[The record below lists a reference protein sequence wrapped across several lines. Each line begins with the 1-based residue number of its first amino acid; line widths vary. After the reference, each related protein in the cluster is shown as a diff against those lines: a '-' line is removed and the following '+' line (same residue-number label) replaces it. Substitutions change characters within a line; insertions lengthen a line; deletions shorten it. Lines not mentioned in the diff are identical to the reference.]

1 VTTKSDL
8 LRVRDV
14 RDAYRLIG
22 ECRDLG
28 NDPAPWQHRMFDG
41 LRELMGAPATSG
53 GEARW
58 RRPQAAIMPTA
69 AFGSGFDAR
78 GRTIYSAY
86 MRDLTPARDPVFSA
100 LQSLTGR
107 LVTRAR
113 RQLVSDATWYRSVA
127 WGDYHRP
134 ARIDDRLISVFQV
147 SDNGLSSVIT
157 VHRAPSERGSSPREL
172 RLLNFFHGEFGPLVG
187 RSLVSATESSLSK
200 LPPRVRQTLACLIEG
215 DSEKQAAAR
224 RGLSP
229 ATIHQYVTALYR
241 HFGVRS
247 RAQLLALVF
256 KRLGHDGSRRLLTLS
271 PGDDLFF
278 FA

>member
-8 LRVRDV
+8 LRVHDV

-28 NDPAPWQHRMFDG
+28 NDPVLWQQRMFDG
-41 LRELMGAPATSG
+41 LRELIGAPATSG
-53 GEARW
+53 GEGRW
-58 RRPQAAIMPTA
+58 RRPHGAIMPTA
-69 AFGSGFDAR
+69 AFGSGFDEH
-78 GRTIYSAY
+78 GRAIYSAY
-86 MRDLTPARDPVFSA
+86 MRELTPARDPVFSA
-100 LQSLTGR
+100 LQSLTGG

-113 RQLVSDATWYRSVA
+113 RQLVSDTAWYRSVA
-127 WGDYHRP
+127 WCDYHRP
-134 ARIDDRLISVFQV
+134 ARIDDRLTSVFQV

-157 VHRAPSERGSSPREL
+157 VHRAAGERGFSPREL
-172 RLLNFFHGEFGPLVG
+172 RLLSFFHGELGPLVG

-200 LPPRVRQTLACLIEG
+200 LTPRVRQTLACLIEG

-224 RGLSP
+224 LGVSP
-229 ATIHQYVTALYR
+229 ATIHQYVTTLYR

-256 KRLGHDGSRRLLTLS
+256 KRLGQDGSRRLLASS
-271 PGDDLFF
+271 PGDDLSF

>member
-28 NDPAPWQHRMFDG
+28 NDPVLWQQRMFDG
-41 LRELMGAPATSG
+41 LRELIGAPATSG
-53 GEARW
+53 GEGRW
-58 RRPQAAIMPTA
+58 RRPQGAILPTA

-78 GRTIYSAY
+78 GRAIYTAY
-86 MRDLTPARDPVFSA
+86 MRELTPARDPVFSA
-100 LQSLTGR
+100 LRFLTGR

-113 RQLVSDATWYRSVA
+113 RQLT
-127 WGDYHRP
+127 
-134 ARIDDRLISVFQV
+134 SVFLV
-147 SDNGLSSVIT
+147 SDNGLSSVIA
-157 VHRAPSERGSSPREL
+157 VHRAPGERGFSRREL
-172 RLLNFFHGEFGPLVG
+172 RLLSFFHGEFGPLVG

-200 LPPRVRQTLACLIEG
+200 LTPRVRQTLACLIDG

-224 RGLSP
+224 LGLSP

-247 RAQLLALVF
+247 RAQLLALAF
-256 KRLGHDGSRRLLTLS
+256 KRLGQDGSRRLLAS
-271 PGDDLFF
+271 APGDDLSF